1 MINCFCWPPPPFVPN
16 YLIRATSRAKWVKLM
31 NHIKN
36 FFMIGDRSKH
46 VFVSRIGSLLGLMI
60 GCKVKEVEKI
70 ASNTRKCLPS
80 LTNVNGITRIVLEH
94 GNDRWLQ
101 FHLNRWRGYKAWRSQ
116 EDLLKYSSK
125 SAFMNESKSVIKT
138 WKWAYAALNVRHSF
152 SSLMASSQFCHIRIL
167 IFQLYLS
174 LQTTAHRTQSLG
186 TRLVLNITSQVMNWN
201 HRKKLN
207 CNLCGWK

>member
-1 MINCFCWPPPPFVPN
+1 MHVVWQSTPDVSKKLVHSSYDKSLKRRLRQTFHNLFDRFNHEEISIDRPLWLIAFAYCRRRVPN

-31 NHIKN
+31 NHIKY

-94 GNDRWLQ
+94 SNDRWLQ
-101 FHLNRWRGYKAWRSQ
+101 FHLNRWRGCKALRSQ
-116 EDLLKYSSK
+116 ENLLKYSS
-125 SAFMNESKSVIKT
+125 
-138 WKWAYAALNVRHSF
+138 
-152 SSLMASSQFCHIRIL
+152 
-167 IFQLYLS
+167 
-174 LQTTAHRTQSLG
+174 
-186 TRLVLNITSQVMNWN
+186 
-201 HRKKLN
+201 
-207 CNLCGWK
+207 